1 MWKIKFL
8 WPFVLTLISLLRKY
22 DERLW
27 LRYRENG
34 NSTRWRIEGKKY
46 DLAFRRE
53 KAGTPMSKAHAQQWE
68 MHQAFQ
74 SKTVEDLDENL
85 VLCAINLVTW
95 IALLRMEDEI
105 ETAEERK
112 ESNEEVGSEE

>member
-8 WPFVLTLISLLRKY
+8 WHFVMTLISLLRKY

-27 LRYRENG
+27 LRFRENG

-53 KAGTPMSKAHAQQWE
+53 KAGTPMTKAHAQQWE

-74 SKTVEDLDENL
+74 ATSDEELDENL
-85 VLCAINLVTW
+85 ILCAVNLVTW
-95 IALLRMEDEI
+95 VALLRMGDEI
-105 ETAEERK
+105 ETEEER
-112 ESNEEVGSEE
+112 NAPIDDTVLEE